1 MNQLTSSELK
11 EWIAGGKDFLLVDI
25 REDVERETY
34 HIGGEHIP
42 MGDLISRLDEMPKD
56 KDIVLYCEKGIRSV
70 IVIQRLEALGF
81 NNLFNLS
88 GGMSAWKQAK

>member
-88 GGMSAWKQAK
+88 GGMSAWKQAQ